1 MSKFIVTANTYSGGY
16 GVEVTLFGIFD
27 TKEEAIKS
35 ILDEPVRH
43 FNSLYGEDSFDF
55 FRYYERGKTEKIFA
69 ENEFGKTRKYVGE
82 RTLSKEE
89 FVEKHFIQE
98 FTGEPLYIDWYVE

>member
-1 MSKFIVTANTYSGGY
+1 MHKFIVTANTYSGGY

-35 ILDEPVRH
+35 ILNEPVRH
-43 FNSLYGEDSFDF
+43 FNGLYGEDTFDF
-55 FRYYERGKTEKIFA
+55 FRYYEKCKVEKIFA
-69 ENEFGKTRKYVGE
+69 ENEFAKTRKYVGE

-89 FVEKHFIQE
+89 YAEKHYIQE
-98 FTGEPLYIDWYVE
+98 FTGEPLYIDGYVE